1 MLLSFGSIFGSIVSR
16 KTHDVIQAALTSIP
30 TRAVTQWCHS
40 NLGIT
45 LQAQRAF
52 AFEGNKN
59 SIQNGHY
66 G

>member
-1 MLLSFGSIFGSIVSR
+1 MPGG
-16 KTHDVIQAALTSIP
+16 QGALTSIP